1 MPVSKRLSLL
11 ILSAIILAFMVN
23 LAISSVETG
32 IRRLKPPEEAVIAE
46 SLKVAPKTTVASV
59 TKTTTAST
67 TVTVTK
73 ATILME
79 AAQGELKEAERDIG
93 KARDQL
99 LSLLLNISAS
109 LVIAASSFLLL
120 RRVLG

>member
-32 IRRLKPPEEAVIAE
+32 IRKPPEEAVIAE